1 MDRYFTNLPFGKIVQ
16 RKNWSISTDSVFFKL
31 GGMHTDIR
39 TGDDGEDGQAKPTAS
54 CTTYQPIKMAPTAYT
69 PSEEDLAEW
78 RAAAELVDPH
88 KCSLRMERQTLYRLE
103 RTGALIFSF
112 KTFMEPLSELKREG
126 SGPQLANALN
136 GLRLGSV
143 PAMDVYKDG
152 VIWREPL
159 VKYLNSS

>member
-1 MDRYFTNLPFGKIVQ
+1 MDRYFTNLPFGKVVQ
-16 RKNWSISTDSVFFKL
+16 RKNWSISTDSTFFKL
-31 GGMHTDIR
+31 GGMHIDIR
-39 TGDDGEDGQAKPTAS
+39 TSDDGESGQVKPTTPG
-54 CTTYQPIKMAPTAYT
+54 TTYQPIQMAPATYT
-69 PSEEDLAEW
+69 PSEEDLAKW
-78 RAAAELVDPH
+78 KAASELVDPS

-103 RTGALIFSF
+103 RTGGLIFSF

-136 GLRLGSV
+136 GLRMGSV

-159 VKYLNSS
+159 VEYLNRS